1 MNECPLGFDCDK
13 CRWFIYQNCGYECAF
28 VILTESIVNL
38 KEVWGRS
45 GGQNEHD

>member
-13 CRWFIYQNCGYECAF
+13 CRWFIYQQNRGYECAF

-45 GGQNEHD
+45 GD